1 MKIGDLVEATGVSH
15 RLLRYYEEQ
24 GLLTPERSP
33 GGHREYC
40 EASVRTVR
48 RIRALLA
55 AGLPTAVIRDVLP
68 CVTGEF
74 DLDACTLDTLRE
86 HLSGIDQRLSELTE
100 MRVAVSQIIDGIGID
115 GVRPV
120 FASV

>member
-24 GLLTPERSP
+24 GLLTPGRT
-33 GGHREYC
+33 GGGQREFRD
-40 EASVRTVR
+40 EDVLTVR

-55 AGLPTAVIRDVLP
+55 AGLPTAVIRDILP

-74 DLDACTLDTLRE
+74 DLHACTLNTLRE
-86 HLSGIDQRLSELTE
+86 HLAGIEERIGELSAMRDAVTGIIGATE
-100 MRVAVSQIIDGIGID
+100 PALA
-115 GVRPV
+115 GV
-120 FASV
+120 